1 MGSVNY
7 YICRIYTGIK
17 KRVQR
22 ELCKICPF
30 PKSSWNPIIE
40 WLIIEISRKCVPIFI
55 TIRYSKHDTTIQN
68 TIDIVF
74 IHCHIWI
81 TPLNEKL
88 GAGSLLRGSAE
99 IVSVNAE
106 LFIIL
111 LISVKLYITL
121 NKQLFNKAVK
131 HQLICA
137 LTIYC

>member
-7 YICRIYTGIK
+7 YICRIYTGRK

-30 PKSSWNPIIE
+30 PKSKWNPIIE
-40 WLIIEISRKCVPIFI
+40 WLILEISRKCVPIFK
-55 TIRYSKHDTTIQN
+55 TITIQN
-68 TIDIVF
+68 TIHNTIDIVI

-88 GAGSLLRGSAE
+88 GAGSLLRGSGE

-106 LFIIL
+106 LFISL